1 VRRSK
6 NGTFLFDR
14 RYMDYHG
21 ERFVDLSLVVRDLRG
36 RPIALLPASRHDSV
50 LVSHGGLT
58 YGGFVSGSE
67 MTTRRMLEV
76 FDNGLDH
83 IREEGI
89 DRLVY
94 KCVPH
99 IYHSVPAEEDSY
111 ALFVQNAQLV
121 RRDISSVIDTRQP
134 LPLRHTRRGVLRR
147 AGRAGLRVEATEGFD
162 RFWPVLEQNLLDRH
176 AAKPVH
182 TLEEITSL
190 ARHFPENILLFVCTG
205 GEEVL
210 AGSVIYLSRNVCHVQ
225 YNGVSAE
232 GRRVGALDLVL
243 AAVIERFSSSHRW
256 VDFGISTDC
265 EGRSLNEG
273 LIEYKEGFGAR
284 AISYDFY
291 ELHVA

>member
-1 VRRSK
+1 
-6 NGTFLFDR
+6 
-14 RYMDYHG
+14 MDYHG

-111 ALFVQNAQLV
+111 ALFVQNAPA
-121 RRDISSVIDTRQP
+121 RPPRHI
-134 LPLRHTRRGVLRR
+134 LR
-147 AGRAGLRVEATEGFD
+147 
-162 RFWPVLEQNLLDRH
+162 DRH
-176 AAKPVH
+176 APAP
-182 TLEEITSL
+182 SAP
-190 ARHFPENILLFVCTG
+190 AR
-205 GEEVL
+205 L
-210 AGSVIYLSRNVCHVQ
+210 AGSVAA
-225 YNGVSAE
+225 SAPC
-232 GRRVGALDLVL
+232 RIA
-243 AAVIERFSSSHRW
+243 
-256 VDFGISTDC
+256 C
-265 EGRSLNEG
+265 
-273 LIEYKEGFGAR
+273 
-284 AISYDFY
+284 
-291 ELHVA
+291 